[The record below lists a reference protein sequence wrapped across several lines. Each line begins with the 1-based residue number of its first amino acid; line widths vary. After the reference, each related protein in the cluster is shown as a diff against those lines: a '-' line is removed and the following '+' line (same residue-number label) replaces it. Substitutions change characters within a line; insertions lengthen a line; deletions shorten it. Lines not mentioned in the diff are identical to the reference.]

1 VGGLFDRD
9 VSGGDDCAT
18 LFELRSARGPGVQMT
33 AAEKSKKYMNLLQA
47 SDYCQIPVKTLRNK
61 IRLGLLPAYKPGKC
75 ILIDPKEL
83 DIFIRKARKKFAS

>member
-1 VGGLFDRD
+1 
-9 VSGGDDCAT
+9 
-18 LFELRSARGPGVQMT
+18 MT
-33 AAEKSKKYMNLLQA
+33 GEKSKRYLTLLQA
-47 SDYCQIPVKTLRNK
+47 SDACQIPVKTLRTK